1 MKNIYFE
8 RINDLVLTLSD
19 NGIPCQV
26 TDLYDGYK
34 VTFFPWSSGDVI
46 AHSYMLGRGEHGC
59 TVESFG
65 FPWDEGDV
73 SLLDVQEAIDLI
85 TDLYKAT
92 RGF

>member
-19 NGIPCQV
+19 NGVPCNV
-26 TDLYDGYK
+26 ESLPHGFDDYK
-34 VTFFPWSSGDVI
+34 VSFPWCFGAVV
-46 AHSYMLGRGEHGC
+46 AHSGVLGRNAGKY

-73 SLLDVQEAIDLI
+73 TLLDVQDAIDLI
-85 TDLYKAT
+85 TEYYKA
-92 RGF
+92 